1 MNAKGNNLYA
11 LYVSE
16 ALILLILL
24 GVMVAT
30 GVALLRAFPFP
41 EERKGQGPPI
51 SSSVSEQFPV
61 KGEVVMIE
69 GTVQDQ
75 DLRDLPGG
83 IEDVNMIMEHLY
95 IVQDSGDE
103 AVHFFLVNE
112 KTWMDEGLRVGDKV
126 EVWASE
132 DGEALFI
139 NKME

>member
-1 MNAKGNNLYA
+1 MNSKGNNLYA

-16 ALILLILL
+16 ALILLILV

-30 GVALLRAFPFP
+30 GFALLRAFPFP
-41 EERKGQGPPI
+41 EERKGQGPPL
-51 SSSVSEQFPV
+51 SSVSEQFPV

-75 DLRDLPGG
+75 DLGDLPGG
-83 IEDVNMIMEHLY
+83 IGDVHMIMEHLY
-95 IVQDSGDE
+95 VVQDSGDE
-103 AVHFFLVNE
+103 AVHFFVVNE
-112 KTWMDEGLRVGDKV
+112 KTWMDEGPRVGDKV

-139 NKME
+139 NKIK